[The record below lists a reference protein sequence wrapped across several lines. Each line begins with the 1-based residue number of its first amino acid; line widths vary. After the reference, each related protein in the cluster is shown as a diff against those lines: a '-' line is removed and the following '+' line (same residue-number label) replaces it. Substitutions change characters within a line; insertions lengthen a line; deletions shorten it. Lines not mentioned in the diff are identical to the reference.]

1 MKKNLFIALIAL
13 LMLVT
18 ICVSLGFAENK
29 NNTKNDDLFSVLREK
44 EAVLKKIN
52 HYFFQ
57 KELVRE
63 REARIAALYR
73 LSDCYLL
80 FDEQKED
87 TCVTTSSFNDDIP
100 LQEMLNKKEFYL
112 AKLLSE
118 SYLTLMITELIKN
131 EFFSNE
137 EVLSLLDIEKNKL
150 AELKAALV
158 KLK

>member
-1 MKKNLFIALIAL
+1 MKKNLFIAL

-18 ICVSLGFAENK
+18 ICVSSGFAENK
-29 NNTKNDDLFSVLREK
+29 NDAKNDDLFSVLKEK
-44 EAVLKKIN
+44 RAVLEKIN
-52 HYFFQ
+52 NYFFQ

-63 REARIAALYR
+63 REARMAALYR

-87 TCVTTSSFNDDIP
+87 TCVTTSRFNDDIP

-118 SYLTLMITELIKN
+118 SYLTLMITELIEN